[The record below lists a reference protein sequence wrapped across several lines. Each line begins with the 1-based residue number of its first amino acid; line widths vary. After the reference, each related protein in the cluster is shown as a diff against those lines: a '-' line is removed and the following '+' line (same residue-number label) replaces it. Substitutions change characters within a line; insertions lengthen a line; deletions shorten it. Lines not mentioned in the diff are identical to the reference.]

1 MTADAQPASPSLWRV
16 ANVVAQIG
24 FGLLAMTICLPS
36 MQEWSVIFGT
46 SQAAVQWTFSAYVLT
61 YGALQLVYGPLSDR
75 HGRRR
80 VLMAGLLLAGAGS
93 LLAALASDIA
103 ALVAARAL
111 QGAGS
116 AAGMVAGRASVQDL
130 FAGPQRTRVMAY
142 VGMAMGLIPPLATV
156 VGGQLHVRLGWQSNF
171 VLMAMLAAVLLVAA
185 WRGLPESTARSA
197 RDGARDTHWLRA
209 MGGAYARLLRE
220 SAFALNVL
228 VLSITV
234 AAFYAFLSG
243 APLVLRSYGVGPA
256 QVGFYIM
263 MVPLS
268 YIVGNFATSRIAHH
282 RGERWLMWSGQALTV
297 AGIVLMLA
305 LGLAG
310 TREPLAFS
318 MPLMLLGVGHGLLM
332 PACLARTVSVLPALA
347 GSAAAV
353 AGVMQQVMGA
363 LGGVAVGWVTHDG
376 QVNLALLMLVFTL
389 CAVAAQAVLLRR

>member
-1 MTADAQPASPSLWRV
+1 
-16 ANVVAQIG
+16 
-24 FGLLAMTICLPS
+24 
-36 MQEWSVIFGT
+36 
-46 SQAAVQWTFSAYVLT
+46 
-61 YGALQLVYGPLSDR
+61 
-75 HGRRR
+75 
-80 VLMAGLLLAGAGS
+80 
-93 LLAALASDIA
+93 
-103 ALVAARAL
+103 
-111 QGAGS
+111 
-116 AAGMVAGRASVQDL
+116 MVAGRASVQDL

-171 VLMAMLAAVLLVAA
+171 VLMAALAAVLLVAA
-185 WRGLPESTARSA
+185 WRGLPESTARTT
-197 RDGARDTHWLRA
+197 RDSARDTHWLRA
-209 MGGAYARLLRE
+209 MAGAYARLLRE
-220 SAFALNVL
+220 SAFVLNVL

-268 YIVGNFATSRIAHH
+268 YIAGNFATSRIAHH
-282 RGERWLMWSGQALTV
+282 RGERWLMWSGQSLSV

-305 LGLAG
+305 LGVAG
-310 TREPLAFS
+310 TQQPLAFS
-318 MPLMLLGVGHGLLM
+318 VPLMLLGVGHGLLM

-363 LGGVAVGWVTHDG
+363 LGGVAVG
-376 QVNLALLMLVFTL
+376 
-389 CAVAAQAVLLRR
+389 